1 MTETKIIEGC
11 KKLDA
16 QCQRALVKAYSGIL
30 YTVCRR
36 YCGNDFMSK
45 EALQEGLIRIF
56 RFIDSYD
63 AAKGSFTSWMKK
75 IVTNE
80 SLKLIKKSG
89 NKFTLDI
96 DDVDL
101 PIFAPNALD
110 NLHEEELI
118 RLIGEIPLGYR
129 EVFNMYVIDGY
140 SHKEIGDILNITAST
155 SRSQLTRAKKL
166 LQQKISMI
174 ENLQLC
180 RKNA

>member
-1 MTETKIIEGC
+1 MTELKIIQGC

-16 QCQRALVKAYSGIL
+16 QCQRALVKTYSGIL
-30 YTVCRR
+30 YSVSRR
-36 YCGNDFMSK
+36 YCADDFMAK

-56 RFIDSYD
+56 KFINSYD
-63 AAKGSFTSWMKK
+63 PSKGNFTAWMKK
-75 IVTNE
+75 IVANE
-80 SLKLIKKSG
+80 SLKLIEKRG
-89 NKFTLDI
+89 NKYTVNLDG
-96 DDVDL
+96 VNL
-101 PIFAPNALD
+101 PVFEPNALD
-110 NLHEEELI
+110 NLNEEELI
-118 RLIGEIPLGYR
+118 GLIRELPFGYK

-140 SHKEIGDILNITAST
+140 SHKEIGEILNITDST